1 MYVDCLLYKL
11 SWCQGLE
18 SWDEARCKQ
27 FLHLVVAKHV
37 DSCAVAVF
45 SVAVR
50 RLAVTAAGFS
60 VSLFVSLPLFGKYP
74 VIFFVSYNYLFYN
87 ILRLSTRLVILFLLK
102 KVSLGFGSYCK
113 SQYFCT
119 RFPGRTGW

>member
-1 MYVDCLLYKL
+1 MAFFMYVDCLLYKL

-18 SWDEARCKQ
+18 SWDEARCKR

-50 RLAVTAAGFS
+50 RLAVTADGFS

-74 VIFFVSYNYLFYN
+74 VIFLFHIITCFIIYYACP
-87 ILRLSTRLVILFLLK
+87 LGSWFFFFWK
-102 KVSLGFGSYCK
+102 KVCLGFGSYC
-113 SQYFCT
+113 
-119 RFPGRTGW
+119 

>member
-27 FLHLVVAKHV
+27 FLYLVVAKHV

-50 RLAVTAAGFS
+50 RLAVTADGFS
-60 VSLFVSLPLFGKYP
+60 VSLFVSLPLFLGKYP
-74 VIFFVSYNYLFYN
+74 VIFSFHIITCFIIYYAC
-87 ILRLSTRLVILFLLK
+87 LLG
-102 KVSLGFGSYCK
+102 LQF
-113 SQYFCT
+113 F
-119 RFPGRTGW
+119 FF

>member
-1 MYVDCLLYKL
+1 MAFFMYVDCLLYKL

-50 RLAVTAAGFS
+50 RLAVTADGFS
-60 VSLFVSLPLFGKYP
+60 VSLFVSLPLFWEISGD
-74 VIFFVSYNYLFYN
+74 FF
-87 ILRLSTRLVILFLLK
+87 
-102 KVSLGFGSYCK
+102 
-113 SQYFCT
+113 
-119 RFPGRTGW
+119 RFI